1 RALPHFNE
9 VDQGVAVDAL
19 VTNRVW
25 TAMGLDPATT
35 LHDVRWGDEH
45 DGRYVW
51 TLEISGSVPAS
62 HLPDGYA
69 SAEGWRQGP
78 VFFPAGGRG
87 HAERDLQ
94 ARPCGVVAGLHRR
107 GIPARGPRPCRRRGA
122 ARRGGRP
129 PQGDH
134 QPRVARDVRRVPWRQ
149 PRPVHG
155 PPQGEPRAG

>member
-1 RALPHFNE
+1 DALGIQYQQGLKDVCPASDLVEGLLNNVSRPPVTSRDGERILWEGRALPHFNE

-35 LHDVRWGDEH
+35 LHDVRWGDES
-45 DGRYVW
+45 GGQYVW

-78 VFFPAGGRG
+78 VFFPAGGATLNGISKPG
-87 HAERDLQ
+87 H
-94 ARPCGVVAGLHRR
+94 VVWSRAYVASGGLP
-107 GIPARGPRPCRRRGA
+107 GDSGPA
-122 ARRGGRP
+122 
-129 PQGDH
+129 
-134 QPRVARDVRRVPWRQ
+134 
-149 PRPVHG
+149 
-155 PPQGEPRAG
+155 